1 MSRIGGLPGIAAPGD
16 AGDWSNPFG
25 IAALILDAGV
35 IAVSALVV
43 SGRRRA
49 RTVGVAAPGGVG

>member
-1 MSRIGGLPGIAAPGD
+1 LSRIGGLPGIAAPGD

-35 IAVSALVV
+35 IAASALVV
-43 SGRRRA
+43 SGRRR
-49 RTVGVAAPGGVG
+49 RSVGVGTPGGVG